1 MSEIESKFEE
11 GIQSN
16 ICLMLK
22 EILTR
27 EDHNVSDSSSWDEE
41 DDVKTNIYSSKE
53 VSDDLESQS
62 TGSHSGNRSSF
73 RNNSYSCKSNKTINE
88 DCQKPINN
96 IQENISYIRFN
107 SGLNQQNSNQIEIPL
122 DKKYQSTDNN
132 NNGSISYPVYFV
144 HPQQPQINQIRTSQ
158 SYNDTYFTQLD
169 FVLGK
174 SKKIDKFIYSQIS
187 GSFIDV
193 LSNTRGCKILQN
205 YLNGTTSDIINL
217 IFQEIKDSIITLT
230 LSSHIHQFLLKLYDC
245 ISFPS
250 KLMFLNIISNQFLQ
264 LSTHN
269 ISTYFIQHLIDKL
282 NTLEEQ
288 IYIIK
293 VINPI
298 KLQLSLDKYGTYVIE
313 KVISFF
319 NYNLLDELLQF
330 IINYFVFLACNSS
343 GLCIIK
349 KVIAI
354 DQTFSDKQFHNA
366 IKQIMI
372 NNSLVLVQNPYGN
385 YAIQIA
391 LDIWSDANE
400 IAYCFVNDIIL
411 LSLQKYSSNVIEK
424 CLEKNHDIFTKF
436 IYDLRVYNQGNEI
449 IKMLNNT
456 FGNFVLIK
464 ALKLCINYNEFQFLR
479 ESIVIGL
486 SKLNNKKLNNKWM
499 KIFLE
504 FSY

>member
-366 IKQIMI
+366 IKQII
-372 NNSLVLVQNPYGN
+372 
-385 YAIQIA
+385 